1 MPNIV
6 KYQPVVIY
14 DTLLKLADGTLEH
27 FVEDLTQ
34 HDRRFLETVKP
45 DTVWLWIVHK
55 CGTHLARWDE
65 DSYAGSKDSHLEALI
80 RQGCYG
86 MWPTHKAFLI
96 HITDKQKHTSPGAYG
111 NIRKVSLQHL
121 QTKLPR
127 PKPQV
132 ELPKIKSQQQVYSA
146 AFALASL

>member
-1 MPNIV
+1 
-6 KYQPVVIY
+6 
-14 DTLLKLADGTLEH
+14 
-27 FVEDLTQ
+27 
-34 HDRRFLETVKP
+34 
-45 DTVWLWIVHK
+45 
-55 CGTHLARWDE
+55 
-65 DSYAGSKDSHLEALI
+65 
-80 RQGCYG
+80 

-111 NIRKVSLQHL
+111 YIRKVSLQHL